1 MAFQA
6 TQQYASQHL
15 ANVSVQ
21 LEGFA
26 QKAAAHR
33 KKFLLGISQ
42 LRQFANHYL
51 IAHGGGFLVI
61 PEKEVPEFKRLLVKY
76 YDDED
81 IIISQIFMRPAFWW
95 ITVSILG
102 LFGIWLIYNG
112 VLLAFNLKAPRWRPG
127 TIIFILWIVS
137 LLVMTVWIIRRMLI
151 IGTLL

>member
-1 MAFQA
+1 
-6 TQQYASQHL
+6 
-15 ANVSVQ
+15 
-21 LEGFA
+21 
-26 QKAAAHR
+26 
-33 KKFLLGISQ
+33 
-42 LRQFANHYL
+42 
-51 IAHGGGFLVI
+51 
-61 PEKEVPEFKRLLVKY
+61 
-76 YDDED
+76 
-81 IIISQIFMRPAFWW
+81 MRPAFWW